1 VDSTVTG
8 QVAKHGYVN
17 IDGLDSSLGMI
28 NAAKLKKIYK
38 WVYCTRLKG
47 WSREIETI

>member
-1 VDSTVTG
+1 MLARSAYVVSTVTG

-38 WVYCTRLKG
+38 WVPILYML
-47 WSREIETI
+47 